1 MSNQLKP
8 SEVKIVVVDDS
19 DFSRTIIKKLLSDA
33 GYQIV
38 GEASGAETALNII
51 NEKKP
56 HIVITDIVMPEI
68 SGIELT
74 EKINQNFDNIAV
86 VVISSLSQEHVIL
99 EAIGAGASDFIPKP
113 IQKEQLMDSIEKIV
127 SQIDKE
133 PR

>member
-1 MSNQLKP
+1 MSILNP

-19 DFSRTIIKKLLSDA
+19 DFSRTIIKKIVAEA

-38 GEASGAETALNII
+38 GEAPGAEAALKVI

-56 HIVITDIVMPEI
+56 HIVITDIVMPDI

-74 EKINQNFDNIAV
+74 EKINSNFDNIATI
-86 VVISSLSQEHVIL
+86 VISSLSQEHVIL
-99 EAIGAGASDFIPKP
+99 EAIGAGAADFISKP
-113 IQKEQLMDSIEKIV
+113 VQREQLIDSVEKIV
-127 SQIDKE
+127 AQIDKE